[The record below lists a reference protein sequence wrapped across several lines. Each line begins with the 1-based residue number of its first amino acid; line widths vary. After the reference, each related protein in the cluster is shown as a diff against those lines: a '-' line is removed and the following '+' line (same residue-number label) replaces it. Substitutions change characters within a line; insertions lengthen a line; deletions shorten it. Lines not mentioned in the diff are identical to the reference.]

1 MIEVESLYKSF
12 DGVQVLKGV
21 SFKVGQGEVLAL
33 IGRSGY
39 GKSVLL
45 KHLAGLLKPDQ
56 GRVLLDGRAIG
67 SLQGRALAQLRARL
81 GFLFQGGALFDSMT
95 LFDNV
100 AFPLREKTKK
110 NEREIEERVLY
121 ELNEVDLIGSEN
133 KFPAQV
139 SGGMQKRVALARALI
154 QEPEM
159 MLFDEPTTG
168 LDPLTGQTILKL
180 IDACHQRLKFTGIIV
195 THEIPRIFAIVDRV
209 ALLHDGLI
217 QFEGTPDD
225 IRGSRDPLVKEFL
238 EGNR

>member
-67 SLQGRALAQLRARL
+67 SLKGRTLLQLRARL

-110 NEREIEERVLY
+110 NEREIRERVLY

-139 SGGMQKRVALARALI
+139 SGGMLKRVALARALI